1 METFEDKAMRLA
13 LHAEVTEA
21 EQGFVYKIY
30 VYDTYGSIL
39 TKLLKNDRTFKT
51 IKEVK
56 DFLYGGKCGK
66 GVQNTMKYKQ
76 LVICQKSDHWRI
88 VEIIEPTV

>member
-1 METFEDKAMRLA
+1 MGTMEDKAIRLA
-13 LHAEVTEA
+13 AQAE
-21 EQGFVYKIY
+21 EQFIYKIY

-51 IKEVK
+51 LQDVK

-66 GVQNTMKYKQ
+66 SVQNTMRYKQ

-88 VEIIEPTV
+88 VEIVEPLL